1 MSVKAEL
8 PQRSH
13 GTPGGDTG
21 GPPASA
27 VGRKLASVGLRLVGL
42 AAIVVIWQAVTSSLS
57 VPSYI
62 LPQPLQLGP
71 GLLADR
77 SQILQG
83 LRPLLLEAAFG
94 FLGGNLM
101 GIVMA
106 TLVNRF
112 ASAKTLLLPV
122 ALAIQSVPIVAITP
136 LITLIVGFGFP
147 ATVAVAT
154 LITFFPM
161 FINMTRGLVSI
172 DPQAVEMF
180 RILDAGEW
188 DLFWKLRWPSAL
200 PYLFSAFKVTAPA
213 SILGAMVAEYIAANS
228 GLGYMIQ
235 NASASYQ
242 YPLMWESMI
251 VITVVVVLVFSA
263 VTWLEQRLLPW
274 ATQR

>member
-1 MSVKAEL
+1 M
-8 PQRSH
+8 
-13 GTPGGDTG
+13 
-21 GPPASA
+21 AS
-27 VGRKLASVGLRLVGL
+27 
-42 AAIVVIWQAVTSSLS
+42 I
-57 VPSYI
+57 
-62 LPQPLQLGP
+62 
-71 GLLADR
+71 
-77 SQILQG
+77 
-83 LRPLLLEAAFG
+83 
-94 FLGGNLM
+94 
-101 GIVMA
+101 
-106 TLVNRF
+106 
-112 ASAKTLLLPV
+112 
-122 ALAIQSVPIVAITP
+122 
-136 LITLIVGFGFP
+136 
-147 ATVAVAT
+147 
-154 LITFFPM
+154 
-161 FINMTRGLVSI
+161 
-172 DPQAVEMF
+172 PQAVEMF